1 MQFDQMRR
9 RDFIALVGSA
19 SVAWPRVAQAQQPAM
34 PVIGFLNST
43 SPAAFTRFVTTF
55 HRGLN
60 EAGYVEGRNVTIEYR
75 WAEGQYD
82 RLPALVADL
91 IRRQVAV
98 IAATGGIVS
107 ALAAKAA
114 TATIPILFVS
124 GFDPV
129 ELGLVASMNRPGGN
143 ATGVNVYTTEL
154 MKKRLEL
161 LRELVPGVTTIALL
175 VNPDTTVAK
184 YEIEDIKKATGD
196 AGMQLLVLEARAES
210 EFEAAF
216 ASAQLQRSVLLV
228 SADPFFT
235 SRHVQIVVLAARHAL
250 HASYPWREYVEAGGL
265 MSYGPSINWAY
276 HQIGLYAGRIL
287 KGAKPSDLPVQMPTT
302 FELVLNLNTSK
313 AFGLQV
319 SPRFLA
325 LTDQVI
331 E

>member
-1 MQFDQMRR
+1 MRR
-9 RDFIALVGSA
+9 REFIALVGGA
-19 SVAWPRVAQAQQPAM
+19 SVGWPLVAHTQAQAN

-43 SPAAFTRFVTTF
+43 SPVAFTRFVAAF
-55 HRGLN
+55 QQGLN
-60 EAGYVEGRNVTIEYR
+60 EVGYVEGRNVTIEYR

-91 IRRQVAV
+91 IRRQVSV

-114 TATIPILFVS
+114 TPTIPILFVS

-129 ELGLVASMNRPGGN
+129 EIGLVASINKPGGN

-154 MKKRLEL
+154 MNKRLAL
-161 LRELVPGVTTIALL
+161 LRELVPGLTTIALL
-175 VNPDTTVAK
+175 VNPDTSVAK
-184 YEIEDIKKATGD
+184 YEIADLQKASNEQNL
-196 AGMQLLVLEARAES
+196 QLLVLPARAES
-210 EFEAAF
+210 ELEAAF
-216 ASAQLQRSVLLV
+216 ASARIPGTALLV

-235 SRHVQIVVLAARHAL
+235 SRSVQIVVLAARHAV
-250 HASYPWREYVEAGGL
+250 HVSYPWREYVEAGGL
-265 MSYGPSINWAY
+265 MSYGPSITWAY

-287 KGAKPSDLPVQMPTT
+287 KGEKASELPVQMPTT
-302 FELVLNLNTSK
+302 FDLVLNLNTSK

-319 SPRFLA
+319 SPQFLA
-325 LTDQVI
+325 LTNQVI